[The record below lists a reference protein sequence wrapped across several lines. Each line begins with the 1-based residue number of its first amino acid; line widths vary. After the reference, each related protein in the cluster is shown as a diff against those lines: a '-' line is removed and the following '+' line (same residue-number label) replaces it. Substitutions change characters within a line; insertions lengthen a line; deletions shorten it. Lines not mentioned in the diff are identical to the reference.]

1 MVDEYN
7 QTCDQDEIISRS
19 KKCLST
25 CIPVCEQ
32 WMFKHS
38 TLIFDNHNL
47 SIYIRLLYNP
57 SDGILTYEEVPTYN
71 FDTFI
76 SNIGGQL
83 GLWLGASVVS
93 IFQIF
98 YYACVAM
105 FRREEKSVSKI

>member
-1 MVDEYN
+1 MVTKNAKCEEDEV
-7 QTCDQDEIISRS
+7 ISRS
-19 KKCLST
+19 RKCLST

-32 WMFKHS
+32 WMYKHS
-38 TLIFDNHNL
+38 TIIFENFNS
-47 SIYIRLLYNP
+47 SIYLRLLYNP

-93 IFQIF
+93 VFQII
-98 YYACVAM
+98 YYMCLAI
-105 FRREEKSVSKI
+105 FHREDKTANKI